1 MNRFK
6 KKIIGEIISCM
17 LLLTP
22 LLGGCGAEPDTQE
35 TLAQEDTAAEGAEQN
50 DAGETAQHGEAAE
63 GMNQGDAGQED
74 AEAGESGAGA
84 EKETDG
90 AGGGSS
96 EQQPEPLEIDEATK
110 AELTT
115 QLLLE
120 NELDTSIIEED
131 GTTDRCTFAL
141 PEDFMAVEDIPGMY
155 VTKRYPIDA
164 STIYYAEMD
173 KDISMQLMTEE
184 TYVEQMESNF
194 KNHYDMDIDVNLQS
208 FEKIK
213 ISGHPAFRILCS
225 YTVDGIEITQ
235 LAYVINADKSYVVT
249 YSQTEEYY
257 RMDEFEASA
266 ATIELEL
273 EE

>member
-17 LLLTP
+17 LVLTP

-35 TLAQEDTAAEGAEQN
+35 TLAQEDTAAEGTELS
-50 DAGETAQHGEAAE
+50 
-63 GMNQGDAGQED
+63 DAGQEG

-84 EKETDG
+84 EGENGTDG
-90 AGGGSS
+90 ADSGSS

-194 KNHYDMDIDVNLQS
+194 KNYYDLDIDVNLQS

-273 EE
+273 ED